1 MSYLHIDELLSP
13 IGLGSTQPCI
23 GLANGKQVIVK
34 FLNNQEGNK
43 TLINELICYE
53 IAKKLELTIPQG
65 GLCIIDNNTKINH
78 NVIELTE
85 FNEDCYGIGFYSEY
99 INNVTKVNGPAVI
112 KLSSNYKWLLPR
124 LILFDHLIFN
134 KDRNPGNLL
143 ISMNKSDKSLY
154 VIDHTHTFNLQCLW
168 TGYSLKQKISDDD
181 FKSLEIL
188 QYNSYLYKS
197 FFSCCKIDLVSLKEE
212 ADFFKKRLNKSIFND
227 IMDMIP
233 IEWESNKSE
242 LNDLVDYLL
251 YRLDHLD
258 DFCYMISSFK
268 Y

>member
-1 MSYLHIDELLSP
+1 MPYLHIDELLSP
-13 IGLGSTQPCI
+13 IGLGSTEPCI

-34 FLNNQEGNK
+34 FLNNLQGNK
-43 TLINELICYE
+43 ILINELVCYE
-53 IAKKLELTIPQG
+53 IAKILELTIPKA
-65 GLCIIDNNTKINH
+65 GLCIIDSNTKINP
-78 NVIELTE
+78 NVKELTE
-85 FNEDCYGIGFYSEY
+85 FSEECNGIGFYSEY
-99 INNVTKVNGPAVI
+99 KSNVTIVNSPAVI
-112 KLSSNYKWLLPR
+112 RLSSNYSWLLPR
-124 LILFDHLIFN
+124 LVLFDHLIFN

-154 VIDHTHTFNLQCLW
+154 VIDHTHTFNLQSLW
-168 TGYSLKQKISDDD
+168 TGYHLKQKISEDD

-188 QYNSYLYKS
+188 ESNAYLYKS
-197 FFSCCKIDLVSLKEE
+197 FFACCNIDLISLKKEV
-212 ADFFKKRLNKSIFND
+212 DFFKKRLNKSIFDD
-227 IMDMIP
+227 IMNMIP
-233 IEWESNKSE
+233 IEWESNRSE